1 MCVLS
6 YVGRRVAHD
15 GRFFERTE
23 PLACVHR
30 DGRQPCVTALKAFVI
45 AALVAAVLSL
55 VVIVWWDSTR
65 SVTVVVMG
73 NPDATVVV
81 QVSGAVASPGLIS
94 LPAGSRVEQA
104 ISAAGGLTTDA
115 DVSQLYLAARIGDG
129 ERIVIPAKGSTS
141 SSSSNVNDGNPQA
154 RSTETHEASSE
165 PDGTVQALDINTATV
180 EQLVAL
186 PGIGQVLAERIVAY
200 RDAHGPFTSV
210 NQLGDVEGIGDA
222 LVERLRPLVIVR
234 D

>member
-1 MCVLS
+1 
-6 YVGRRVAHD
+6 
-15 GRFFERTE
+15 
-23 PLACVHR
+23 
-30 DGRQPCVTALKAFVI
+30 VTALKAFVI

-94 LPAGSRVEQA
+94 LSAGSRVEQA

-141 SSSSNVNDGNPQA
+141 SSSSKVNDGNPQA

>member
-1 MCVLS
+1 M
-6 YVGRRVAHD
+6 
-15 GRFFERTE
+15 
-23 PLACVHR
+23 
-30 DGRQPCVTALKAFVI
+30 TALKAFVI

-141 SSSSNVNDGNPQA
+141 STSSSSSNVNGGNPQA
-154 RSTETHEASSE
+154 RSSETHEASSE

-210 NQLGDVEGIGDA
+210 DQLGDVEGIGDA
-222 LVERLRPLVIVR
+222 LVERLRLLVIVR

>member
-1 MCVLS
+1 M
-6 YVGRRVAHD
+6 
-15 GRFFERTE
+15 
-23 PLACVHR
+23 
-30 DGRQPCVTALKAFVI
+30 TALKAFVI

-129 ERIVIPAKGSTS
+129 ERIVIPAKEFTS

-154 RSTETHEASSE
+154 GSTETHEASSE
-165 PDGTVQALDINTATV
+165 PDETAQALDINTVTV

-210 NQLGDVEGIGDA
+210 DQLGDVEGIGDA

>member
-1 MCVLS
+1 M
-6 YVGRRVAHD
+6 
-15 GRFFERTE
+15 
-23 PLACVHR
+23 
-30 DGRQPCVTALKAFVI
+30 TALKAFVI

-115 DVSQLYLAARIGDG
+115 NVSQLYLAARIGDG

-141 SSSSNVNDGNPQA
+141 ATSTSSSSSNVNDGNPQA
-154 RSTETHEASSE
+154 SSTETHEASSE
-165 PDGTVQALDINTATV
+165 PDGTARALDINVATV

-210 NQLGDVEGIGDA
+210 DGLGDVEGIGDA
-222 LVERLRPLVIVR
+222 LVERLRPLVTVR

>member
-1 MCVLS
+1 M
-6 YVGRRVAHD
+6 
-15 GRFFERTE
+15 
-23 PLACVHR
+23 
-30 DGRQPCVTALKAFVI
+30 TALKAFVI

-65 SVTVVVMG
+65 SVTVTVVVMG

-141 SSSSNVNDGNPQA
+141 ATSTSSSSSNVNDGNPQA
-154 RSTETHEASSE
+154 SSTETHEASSE
-165 PDGTVQALDINTATV
+165 PDGTARALDINVATV

-210 NQLGDVEGIGDA
+210 DGLGDVEGIGDA

>member
-1 MCVLS
+1 M
-6 YVGRRVAHD
+6 
-15 GRFFERTE
+15 
-23 PLACVHR
+23 
-30 DGRQPCVTALKAFVI
+30 TALKAFVI

-55 VVIVWWDSTR
+55 VLIVWWDSTR
-65 SVTVVVMG
+65 PVTVVVMG

-141 SSSSNVNDGNPQA
+141 STSTSSSSSNVNDGNLQA
-154 RSTETHEASSE
+154 SSTETHEASSE
-165 PDGTVQALDINTATV
+165 PDGTARALDINIATV

-210 NQLGDVEGIGDA
+210 DQLGDVEGIGDA
-222 LVERLRPLVIVR
+222 LVERLRLLVIVR

>member
-1 MCVLS
+1 M
-6 YVGRRVAHD
+6 
-15 GRFFERTE
+15 
-23 PLACVHR
+23 
-30 DGRQPCVTALKAFVI
+30 TALKAFVI

-129 ERIVIPAKGSTS
+129 ERIVIPAKESTS
-141 SSSSNVNDGNPQA
+141 SGSSNVNDGNPQA
-154 RSTETHEASSE
+154 GSTETHEASSE
-165 PDGTVQALDINTATV
+165 PDETAQALDINTATV
-180 EQLVAL
+180 ERLVAL

-210 NQLGDVEGIGDA
+210 DQLGDVEGIGDA

>member
-1 MCVLS
+1 M
-6 YVGRRVAHD
+6 
-15 GRFFERTE
+15 
-23 PLACVHR
+23 
-30 DGRQPCVTALKAFVI
+30 TALKAFVI
-45 AALVAAVLSL
+45 AALLAAVLSL

-81 QVSGAVASPGLIS
+81 QISGAVASPGLIS
-94 LPAGSRVEQA
+94 LPAGSRLEQA
-104 ISAAGGLTTDA
+104 ISAAGGLTVDA

-129 ERIVIPAKGSTS
+129 ERIVIPVKGTGASGSSTS
-141 SSSSNVNDGNPQA
+141 DEGTPQQA
-154 RSTETHEASSE
+154 PTGTGAAEL
-165 PDGTVQALDINTATV
+165 DGTGVGLDINTATI

-210 NQLGDVEGIGDA
+210 DQLGDVEGIGDS
-222 LVERLRPLVIVR
+222 LIDRLRPLVTAG

>member
-1 MCVLS
+1 M
-6 YVGRRVAHD
+6 
-15 GRFFERTE
+15 
-23 PLACVHR
+23 
-30 DGRQPCVTALKAFVI
+30 TALKAFVI
-45 AALVAAVLSL
+45 AALLAAVISL

-65 SVTVVVMG
+65 PVTVVVMG

-94 LPAGSRVEQA
+94 LPAGSRLEQA
-104 ISAAGGLTTDA
+104 ISAAGGLTVDA

-129 ERIVIPAKGSTS
+129 ERIVIPVTGTGASGSSTS
-141 SSSSNVNDGNPQA
+141 DGGTPQQA
-154 RSTETHEASSE
+154 PTGASAAAPE
-165 PDGTVQALDINTATV
+165 LDGSGVGLDINTATV
-180 EQLVAL
+180 DQLVAL

-210 NQLGDVEGIGDA
+210 DQLGDVEGIGDS
-222 LVERLRPLVIVR
+222 LIDRLRPLVTAG

>member
-1 MCVLS
+1 M
-6 YVGRRVAHD
+6 
-15 GRFFERTE
+15 
-23 PLACVHR
+23 
-30 DGRQPCVTALKAFVI
+30 TALKAFVI

-65 SVTVVVMG
+65 PVTVVVMG

-154 RSTETHEASSE
+154 SSTETHEASSE
-165 PDGTVQALDINTATV
+165 PDGTARALDINIATV

-210 NQLGDVEGIGDA
+210 DGLGDVEGIGDA